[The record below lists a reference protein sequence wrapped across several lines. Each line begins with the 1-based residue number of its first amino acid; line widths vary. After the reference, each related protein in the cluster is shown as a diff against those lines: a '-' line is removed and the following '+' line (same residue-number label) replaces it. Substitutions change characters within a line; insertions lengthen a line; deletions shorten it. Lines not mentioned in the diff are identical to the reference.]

1 MSGAKMLV
9 RMNAFITL
17 EADVGQPRRMRV
29 GRTQITLS
37 SAAQYEFRLGRK
49 QYRTEAVRALAPR
62 RLLAGADHTLC
73 TLYLTRPGPDRRVSS
88 VIPFC
93 VWR

>member
-17 EADVGQPRRMRV
+17 EADVGQPRRIRV

-37 SAAQYEFRLGRK
+37 SAAQYEFHLGRK
-49 QYRTEAVRALAPR
+49 QSRNN
-62 RLLAGADHTLC
+62 
-73 TLYLTRPGPDRRVSS
+73 
-88 VIPFC
+88 
-93 VWR
+93 

>member
-37 SAAQYEFRLGRK
+37 SAAQYEFHLGRK
-49 QYRTEAVRALAPR
+49 QYRTAVTSAA
-62 RLLAGADHTLC
+62 ATGC
-73 TLYLTRPGPDRRVSS
+73 
-88 VIPFC
+88 
-93 VWR
+93 